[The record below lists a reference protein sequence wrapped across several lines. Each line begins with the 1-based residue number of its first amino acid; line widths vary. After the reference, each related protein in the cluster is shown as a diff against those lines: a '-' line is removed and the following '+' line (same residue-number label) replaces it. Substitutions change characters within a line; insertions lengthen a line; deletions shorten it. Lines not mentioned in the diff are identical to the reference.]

1 MVYILIILVF
11 LILAPY
17 LFYPAFMILLGYLLP
32 QKYPGGT
39 GDLPYVTIIIPT
51 YNEEKVIA
59 ERVKNLEGLQYP
71 SEKLQVIIID
81 SGSKDD
87 TFNIAQESSS
97 SSHLD
102 CLSLRQEE
110 RKGKANAVNYATQ
123 YAKGE
128 IIIVSDANALFEKD
142 SIQQIVKPF
151 ADKKIGGAG
160 GRFITLGTN
169 LVGKGEELYWSIE
182 GRIRKAEST
191 LYSITNFS
199 GEFNSFRKDL
209 GIVLDERSL
218 AEDFDLSLQII
229 ERGYRLV
236 YMPEAIVYEPAVE
249 HSHDLIKQKKRRAV
263 GTLQVIFKHIGI
275 FLKPKLF
282 LFNLLLFFHKVLRV
296 FTPIIA
302 IVLILILGL
311 YINSLEY
318 SNKYEAL
325 GISAVAVLALIAVI
339 EVVFR
344 KGILRKLYYF
354 LLVQYSYVLA
364 WIEFLTGRYKVTWE
378 KTESSRDLKNVM
390 DKVK

>member
-1 MVYILIILVF
+1 MLYILIFLVF

-17 LFYPAFMILLGYLLP
+17 IFYPAVMIMLDYLLP
-32 QKYPGGT
+32 RNSTGGSGLTPG
-39 GDLPYVTIIIPT
+39 VTVIIPT

-59 ERVKNLEGLQYP
+59 ERMKNLESLQYP
-71 SEKLQVIIID
+71 REKLQVIVVD
-81 SGSKDD
+81 SGSNDR
-87 TFNIAQESSS
+87 TFEIAQESSS

-102 CLSLRQEE
+102 CLALRQEE
-110 RKGKANAVNYATQ
+110 RKGKANAVNYAIQ

-128 IIIVSDANALFEKD
+128 IILVSDANALFEKD

-182 GRIRKAEST
+182 GKIRKAESAI
-191 LYSITNFS
+191 YSITNFS

-209 GIVLDERSL
+209 GIVLDEKSL

-229 ERGYRLV
+229 EKGYRLV
-236 YMPEAIVYEPAVE
+236 YVPEAVVYEPAVE
-249 HSHDLIKQKKRRAV
+249 HSYDLIKQKKRRAV
-263 GTLQVIFKHIGI
+263 GTIQVIFKHIGM
-275 FLKPKLF
+275 FANPKLF
-282 LFNLLLFFHKVLRV
+282 VFNLLLFFHKVLRV

-302 IVLILILGL
+302 IAVIITLCL
-311 YINSLEY
+311 YFNSLDY
-318 SNKYEAL
+318 GYKYEAL
-325 GISAVAVLALIAVI
+325 GIFTAVILALIGVI

-344 KGILRKLYYF
+344 KGFLRKLYYF
-354 LLVQYSYVLA
+354 FLVQYSYILA

-378 KTESSRDLKNVM
+378 KTDSSRNLKNVM
-390 DKVK
+390 DKIK